1 MYRSPSGE
9 NKSVGFLVK
18 AQVSTVFM
26 FSWSSESGEFSF
38 STLVCR
44 SLLKSFE
51 SKEKYCERIFSR
63 NYEFPLECT
72 NMSPFL
78 MSRNFM

>member
-18 AQVSTVFM
+18 AQVSTVSM
-26 FSWSSESGEFSF
+26 FSWSSDSGAFSF

-51 SKEKYCERIFSR
+51 
-63 NYEFPLECT
+63 
-72 NMSPFL
+72 
-78 MSRNFM
+78 